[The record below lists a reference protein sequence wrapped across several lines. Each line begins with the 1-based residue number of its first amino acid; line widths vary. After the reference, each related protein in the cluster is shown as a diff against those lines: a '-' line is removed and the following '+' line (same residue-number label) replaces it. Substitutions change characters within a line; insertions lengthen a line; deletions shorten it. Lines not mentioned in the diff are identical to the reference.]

1 MDHPDR
7 RVAYFSM
14 EIGLKPEIPTY
25 AGGLG
30 VLAGDTIRSAAD
42 LGVPVVA
49 VSLVHRGGYFNQSID
64 AEGRQHEAPV
74 QWDPDEFF
82 DELSARAA
90 VQIEGRTVLLRAWRF
105 VVVGITGHIVPVY
118 LLDSDLPQNDPKDR
132 DLTSHLYG
140 GEQRYRLK
148 QEVILGIGGVRML
161 RALGHHSLERY
172 HMNEGHAALLTYEL
186 LAQRVAGVGRKP
198 DARDLDAVRR
208 LCVFTTHTP
217 VPAGHDKFP
226 MDLVHEILGDDELL
240 DYEDVFCCD
249 GVLNMTRTALKL
261 SRYVN
266 GVAKRHGEV
275 SRQMFLPYSIDSI
288 TNGVHAGTWVSPPII
303 AMFERH
309 IPGWRDDNF
318 SLRYTMGI
326 PDQELWAAHMDAKAL
341 LIDEVN
347 RATHV
352 GMDREVFTICYARRS
367 TAYKRPDMLISDL
380 DRLRAIASKVGP
392 LQIIYSGKAHPRDTQ
407 GKELIELVHKAAAA
421 LAPAI
426 KLVFLPN
433 YNMAIAAMVTA
444 GGDLWL
450 NTPQPPME
458 ASGTSGMKAALN
470 GVPSLSTLDG
480 WWLEGCIEGVT
491 GWAIGSDSYR
501 AAAPPPASHNGS
513 EPSGGGASG
522 GGASGGEGDAASL
535 YDKLE
540 RTILPMY
547 LHERPRYIDVMR
559 NAIALNG
566 SFFNTERMVHE
577 YVLKAYFS

>member
-1 MDHPDR
+1 
-7 RVAYFSM
+7 
-14 EIGLKPEIPTY
+14 
-25 AGGLG
+25 
-30 VLAGDTIRSAAD
+30 
-42 LGVPVVA
+42 
-49 VSLVHRGGYFNQSID
+49 
-64 AEGRQHEAPV
+64 
-74 QWDPDEFF
+74 
-82 DELSARAA
+82 
-90 VQIEGRTVLLRAWRF
+90 
-105 VVVGITGHIVPVY
+105 VPVY
-118 LLDSDLPQNDPKDR
+118 LLDSDLPQNDLKDR

-140 GEQRYRLK
+140 GDQRYRLK
-148 QEVILGIGGVRML
+148 QEIILGIGGVRML
-161 RALGHHSLERY
+161 RALGHHSIERY

-198 DARDLDAVRR
+198 DSRDLDAVRR

-288 TNGVHAGTWVSPPII
+288 TNGVHAGTWASSPII
-303 AMFERH
+303 AMFDRH

-326 PDQELWAAHMDAKAL
+326 PDQELWTAHMETKAI

-352 GMDREVFTICYARRS
+352 GMDRDVFTICYARRA

-380 DRLRAIASKVGP
+380 DRLRAIAAKVGP

-407 GKELIELVHKAAAA
+407 GKDLIELVHKAAAA
-421 LAPAI
+421 LAPEI
-426 KLVFLPN
+426 KLVYLPN
-433 YNMAIAAMVTA
+433 YTMATAAIMTA
-444 GGDLWL
+444 GGDVWL

-491 GWAIGSDSYR
+491 GWAIGGDSYAR
-501 AAAPPPASHNGS
+501 QRSHPGEPPANGDHNHVT
-513 EPSGGGASG
+513 
-522 GGASGGEGDAASL
+522 DAVSL
-535 YDKLE
+535 YEKLE

-547 LHERPRYIDVMR
+547 LHERGRFIDVMR

-577 YVLKAYFS
+577 YVLKAYFA